1 VIDTATNT
9 VVTSVP
15 VPTPGGIAITP
26 NGAFAYVTSQGSL
39 RVSVINTATNGVFTS
54 FGVAPSSYG
63 VAITPDGAFAY
74 VANGSSAGAV
84 AVINTATN
92 TVVATVP
99 VGAFPTAVAITP
111 AANGGSDATPPQV
124 SCGAS
129 DGAWHRSDVTIACAA
144 SDPESGLANAAD
156 ASFNLTTNVPIGTE
170 TPNAA
175 TTSRSVCNTVGGCTT
190 AGPIFRNQVDKKS
203 PTITITSPAANATYQ
218 LKASVSASYAC
229 VDGGSGVAACQG
241 PVANASPIDTSS
253 KGTKTF
259 TVTSTDNVGNPST
272 LTSTYSVVAGGG
284 GGQTPADV
292 GITLS
297 APGKVSPGATLTYS
311 MNVTNAGQVTA
322 TGVVVSNTLP
332 PGTGFASVSA
342 SQGTVT
348 TAPTVGKNGT
358 VGVAVGSLAN
368 GATVTISV
376 VVTVTAAPGTMFT
389 DSATVTAT
397 QDSNSR
403 NNSATVKTTVSKN

>member
-1 VIDTATNT
+1 LASAEIYRPATGIWSPTSSLTTGRSQHTATLLSDGRVLVAGGYNDGDLA
-9 VVTSVP
+9 SAEIFS
-15 VPTPGGIAITP
+15 PGA
-26 NGAFAYVTSQGSL
+26 
-39 RVSVINTATNGVFTS
+39 
-54 FGVAPSSYG
+54 
-63 VAITPDGAFAY
+63 
-74 VANGSSAGAV
+74 
-84 AVINTATN
+84 
-92 TVVATVP
+92 
-99 VGAFPTAVAITP
+99 
-111 AANGGSDATPPQV
+111 SDATPPQV

-129 DGAWHRSDVTIACAA
+129 DGAWHGSDVAIACTA

-156 ASFNLTTNVPIGTE
+156 ASFNLTTNVPNGTE

-190 AGPIFRNQVDKKS
+190 AGAIFRNQVDKKS

-218 LKASVSASYAC
+218 LKASISASYAC
-229 VDGGSGVAACQG
+229 ADGGSGVASCQG

-259 TVTSTDNVGNPST
+259 TVTSTDKVGNPST

-322 TGVVVSNTLP
+322 TGVVVSNALP
-332 PGTGFASVSA
+332 LGTAFVSASA

-348 TAPTVGKNGT
+348 TAPTVGKNGI
-358 VGVAVGSLAN
+358 VEVAVGSLAN
-368 GATVTISV
+368 GATATMSV

-389 DSATVTAT
+389 DTATVTAT